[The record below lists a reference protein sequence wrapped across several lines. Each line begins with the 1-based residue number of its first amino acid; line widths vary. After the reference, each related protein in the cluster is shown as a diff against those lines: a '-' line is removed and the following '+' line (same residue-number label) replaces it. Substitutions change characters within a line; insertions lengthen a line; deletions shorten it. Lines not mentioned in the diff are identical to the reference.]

1 MNEAGHQSSNWA
13 NRCQLVCKWDCG
25 EKMFCWQGWSEV
37 WSCVWSLEFGVVYGR
52 GGGLRYPCFLTT
64 QSLVQVRLQE
74 SLEDQSF

>member
-1 MNEAGHQSSNWA
+1 MKLGTSLVIGLIDVNWFVSGIVG
-13 NRCQLVCKWDCG
+13 RKCFVG
-25 EKMFCWQGWSEV
+25 RGRV
-37 WSCVWSLEFGVVYGR
+37 RFGAFLVVYGR